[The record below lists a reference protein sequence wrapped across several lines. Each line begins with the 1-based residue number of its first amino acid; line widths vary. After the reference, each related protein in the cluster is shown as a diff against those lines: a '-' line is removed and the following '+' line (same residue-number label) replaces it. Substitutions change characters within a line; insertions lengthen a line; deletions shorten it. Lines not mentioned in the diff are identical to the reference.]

1 VAAVADDRAMSDRNP
16 LPREEAIARMQA
28 YQESLAQAFGRGAA
42 LYDALFD
49 KPPGPIAAHEIDGS
63 KVITRVNPF
72 ELELLGYRREQMLG
86 RPVFEFIVMQEVGK
100 RAIDKKLTETGEIK
114 PFVRSYVRAD
124 GSAVPMLIVDRQRR
138 DGAGRVLGMRTVMME
153 TAGL

>member
-1 VAAVADDRAMSDRNP
+1 MSGRAP
-16 LPREEAIARMQA
+16 LPRDEAIARMTA
-28 YQESLAQAFGRGAA
+28 YQDALAKAFARGPTH
-42 LYDALFD
+42 YDALFD
-49 KPPGPIAAHEIDGS
+49 KPPGLIAAHEIDAQ

-72 ELELLGYRREQMLG
+72 ELELLGYRREQMMG

-100 RAIDKKLTETGEIK
+100 RAIDKKLTEAGEIK

-138 DGAGRVLGMRTVMME
+138 DPAGHVVGMRTVMME
-153 TAGL
+153 TTGL